1 MDLFIGFF
9 DNLEANGYILD
20 NYDDIHTEGENLF
33 CFTYDWRKN
42 NTYNAQLLSDFIDS
56 VMNWTGA
63 ARVNLIGHSMGGIVS
78 KTCISIFD
86 KSRID
91 KIVGYN
97 NWTIEKN
104 RVVIGPPPLY

>member
-42 NTYNAQLLSDFIDS
+42 NRYNAQLLSDFIDS